1 MFKKKMVYL
10 KLHLQEFFF
19 FNKLYGLSQFVP
31 RNLVRVLVSTLHG
44 HTYKRFARLL
54 KNINA

>member
-1 MFKKKMVYL
+1 MLKKNGVFNYIYKN
-10 KLHLQEFFF
+10 FF